1 MVSPCRVTGQRDRA
15 PQRLHTPA
23 LSPPRQNVPIPMA
36 QNQLPVSPPTLGTV
50 PVPCS
55 HLARRDMVR
64 SLGHIHRSEEPP
76 STASVI
82 AGHPGHEFG
91 DTSAPL
97 TVTDPAQQGWQS
109 LCFQMPTESWS
120 FQPGC
125 RGKNN
130 KKSLKISPG
139 KALFVGLRGFGAAMS
154 LQ

>member
-1 MVSPCRVTGQRDRA
+1 
-15 PQRLHTPA
+15 
-23 LSPPRQNVPIPMA
+23 
-36 QNQLPVSPPTLGTV
+36 
-50 PVPCS
+50 
-55 HLARRDMVR
+55 MVR

-109 LCFQMPTESWS
+109 LCSQMPTESWC
-120 FQPGC
+120 FQPDC

-139 KALFVGLRGFGAAMS
+139 KALFVGLRGFGAGMS
-154 LQ
+154 LR